1 MTAPRILVVEDE
13 RIVALHLR
21 QKLTSLGYNAPLAVA
36 TGEAAL
42 RAIKEAPP
50 DLVLMDIHLEGK
62 LDGIETTALIPPE
75 YHVPVIYLT
84 AYSEDAT
91 LKRASATNA
100 HGYLLKPF
108 SERELH
114 TMVRMTL
121 ARCLAERA
129 SREAGERLRQA
140 REMEA
145 IGKVTGGI
153 AHDFNN
159 LLTII
164 FGNLEELG
172 DHTAGDPKMAE
183 LVRGVFSAAMRG
195 EKLIQQLL
203 EFSQCQLLS
212 LATISPSTFISSMG
226 DGLSQ
231 TLSGGIIV
239 QPFLSADLWK
249 IRIDT
254 DGFERAL
261 LNLADNARD
270 AMPEGGTLTITGRNV
285 TLDPPRARALSDEV
299 APGCYVLLAVS
310 DTGAGMAEG
319 VAKKAFEPFFT
330 TKPPGHGSGL
340 GLSQVFGFIRQSGGH
355 VGIDTKPGLGTTI
368 NMYLP
373 AVENEGVVVE
383 PPGAL
388 VQEMPVPPGETA
400 LVVDTEPMVRG
411 QAADILKG
419 MGYDTIEAASGA
431 AACRILESN
440 KRIHLLF
447 TGAVMS
453 GGMNGAMLAREALAR
468 QPDLKVL
475 YMSGYSLENLIDD
488 GVLTPGVPLL
498 RKPFRRVELMRKV
511 REILDMGMVEAEPLP
526 AVLPAVLPAM
536 EA

>member
-1 MTAPRILVVEDE
+1 MTAPLILVVEDE

-42 RAIKEAPP
+42 RAIEEARP

-62 LDGIETTALIPPE
+62 LDGIETAALIPVE

-91 LKRASATNA
+91 LKRAAASNA

-114 TMVRMTL
+114 AMVQMTL
-121 ARCLAERA
+121 ARCRAEQA
-129 SREAGERLRQA
+129 SREAEERLRQA
-140 REMEA
+140 RKMEA
-145 IGKVTGGI
+145 IGKVAGGV

-159 LLTII
+159 LLTIM
-164 FGNLEELG
+164 FGNLEELS
-172 DHTAGDPKMAE
+172 DHTAGNPRMAE
-183 LVRGVFSAAMRG
+183 LVSNVFSAAMRG

-212 LATISPSTFISSMG
+212 LTTVAPGDFISSMG

-231 TLSGGIIV
+231 TLTGDISV
-239 QPFLSADLWK
+239 KPFLSTDLWK
-249 IRIDT
+249 IRIDV

-270 AMPEGGTLTITGRNV
+270 AMPEGGSLNITGRNV
-285 TLDPPRARALSDEV
+285 TLDPLQARALNNEV
-299 APGCYVLLAVS
+299 TSGCYVLLAVS
-310 DTGAGMAEG
+310 DTGTGMEG
-319 VAKKAFEPFFT
+319 DVAAKAFEPFFT
-330 TKPPGHGSGL
+330 TKPPGHGTGL
-340 GLSQVFGFIRQSGGH
+340 GLSQVFGFVRQSGGH
-355 VGIDTKPGLGTTI
+355 VGIDTQPGLGTTI

-373 AVENEGVVVE
+373 AVENEGVAVE

-388 VQEMPVPPGETA
+388 AQETPVHPGETV
-400 LVVDTEPMVRG
+400 LVVDTEPTVRG
-411 QAADILKG
+411 QAAGILKS

-431 AACRILESN
+431 AACRILDSDR
-440 KRIHLLF
+440 RIDLLF

-468 QPDLKVL
+468 RPDLKVL
-475 YMSGYSLENLIDD
+475 YMSGYGLDNLIAD
-488 GVLTPGVPLL
+488 GVLTAGVSLL

-511 REILDMGMVEAEPLP
+511 REVLDMVEDESLP
-526 AVLPAVLPAM
+526 EMLPAM